1 MTKHEIRLLILLAA
15 LQFTHIVDF
24 MILMPL
30 GPQLMRVLE
39 IGTGEFGLLVSLY
52 TFAAGVSGFVG
63 MFWLDLVSRRKALLL
78 SFGGFLLGNVLCAV
92 AGDYTQLLLGRLVS
106 GAFGGV
112 MGALVFAVIGDVI
125 APERR
130 GRATG
135 MVMASFSMASVAGV
149 PLSMWMATHWGW
161 RSPFWLLSGL
171 SVLLLVGL
179 VLWMPHIQ
187 IFRQAGESG
196 WSKIVEVVKAPR
208 RLWAL
213 LLTGTLILGQFS
225 VIPFIAPYLVSNVGL
240 AESHLP
246 WLYFLGGAA
255 TLWTSQWIGRWTD
268 RFGAIRMM
276 TLLALASAFPLL
288 ALTWMPSIPLPWP
301 FVITTIFMVLISG
314 RMIPSMTVVNSTV
327 EPRLRGTFLSLNG
340 SVQQGAAALAS
351 MLSAFWIYQN
361 PQGKLEGYGWIGVF
375 AVALIGVSVWAARQI
390 SQGHPNKDLADQSHS
405 PKQDT

>member
-1 MTKHEIRLLILLAA
+1 
-15 LQFTHIVDF
+15 
-24 MILMPL
+24 
-30 GPQLMRVLE
+30 
-39 IGTGEFGLLVSLY
+39 
-52 TFAAGVSGFVG
+52 
-63 MFWLDLVSRRKALLL
+63 
-78 SFGGFLLGNVLCAV
+78 
-92 AGDYTQLLLGRLVS
+92 
-106 GAFGGV
+106 
-112 MGALVFAVIGDVI
+112 
-125 APERR
+125 
-130 GRATG
+130 
-135 MVMASFSMASVAGV
+135 
-149 PLSMWMATHWGW
+149 MATHWGW

-187 IFRQAGESG
+187 TFRQAGESG

-268 RFGAIRMM
+268 RYGATQMM

-375 AVALIGVSVWAARQI
+375 AVGLIGVSVWAAGQI
-390 SQGHPNKDLADQSHS
+390 SRSQPGKDLADQSHS